1 MCGFFG
7 SFSSDGKI
15 DNTIKN
21 QVSLVHRGPDSHKIF
36 GDQYF
41 NGDFFRLDI
50 IGGVAANQPMESY
63 DKNLVM
69 FFNGEIYNY
78 LELAKENQISYKNG
92 DSRVAIELFAKKGV
106 QIVKKFNGMFSIV
119 LYNKREKTLYLVRD
133 RLGTKPLYYTKKN
146 NIIYFASEIK
156 ALPIIKKINYDVVE
170 NYIILGDYPV
180 VKTFF
185 KNVYNVPPSNIIRVK
200 KNSFDKL
207 KYFDLKKEVFK
218 HKNKFRQEK
227 FDDLLKNAIMIRQR
241 SDKKINFH
249 LSGGIDS
256 TALLIYTK
264 DNWSS
269 KYNLDTSSFSYSGYK
284 EDEYKFISRISKT
297 VGVENQKITLYPDEV
312 PELAK
317 KLQYYQDEPYG
328 GLASIA
334 EYKLNIEER
343 KIGKIVSFEGMGGD
357 EILGGYNSH
366 SLLALNEIMKKNK
379 SPDIIKNLK
388 SYLGIIND
396 KDRLNRTNKLLGAGF
411 HANTDLSDFRKSNN
425 LKKTDL
431 KINWFKRIMF
441 HDLIKSKIPRT
452 LRFRDRISSACSREL
467 RFPFLDHNF
476 LTYALSSPI
485 EYKFNFGLPKY
496 PLREIVKRYFKEDFK
511 FNKRSVTSPQTDW
524 IQGPLKDWTIDNLN
538 SLKTKNLI
546 DEKYISIGKKMINNK
561 IKNSFLIWQLI
572 NLNLFFENTAL
583 QNKLINDKR

>member
-7 SFSSDGKI
+7 SFSPEGKI
-15 DNTIKN
+15 DNNVKN
-21 QVSLVHRGPDSHKIF
+21 KISLVHRGPDSHKIF
-36 GDQYF
+36 CDQYF
-41 NGDFFRLDI
+41 DGDFFRLDI
-50 IGGVAANQPMESY
+50 IGGKAANQPMMSY

-78 LELAKENQISYKNG
+78 LELAKEYQISYQNG

-106 QIVKKFNGMFSIV
+106 QIVKKFNGMFSIA

-156 ALPIIKKINYDVVE
+156 ALPIVKNVNYDVVE
-170 NYIILGDYPV
+170 NYLNLGDYPV
-180 VKTFF
+180 IKTFF
-185 KNVYNVPPSNIIRVK
+185 KNIYNVPPSNIIRVK
-200 KNSFDKL
+200 KKSFDKL
-207 KYFDLKKEVFK
+207 KYFDLKDEVSK
-218 HKNKFRQEK
+218 HKSKFSQEK
-227 FDDLLKNAIMIRQR
+227 FEYLLKNAIMIRQR

-269 KYNLDTSSFSYSGYK
+269 KYNLNTSSFSYSGYK

-297 VGVENQKITLYPDEV
+297 IGVENQKITLYPDEV

-328 GLASIA
+328 GLASVA

-343 KIGKIVSFEGMGGD
+343 KKGKIVSFEGMGGD

-366 SLLALNEIMKKNK
+366 SLLALNEMIKKNK
-379 SPDIIKNLK
+379 STNIIKNLK
-388 SYLGIIND
+388 SYLGIINN
-396 KDRLNRTNKLLGAGF
+396 KDRLNKTKKLLMAGF
-411 HANTDLSDFRKSNN
+411 YANTDLSDFRKSNKFEN
-425 LKKTDL
+425 TDL
-431 KINWFKRIMF
+431 KINWFKKIMF

-511 FNKRSVTSPQTDW
+511 FNKRSVSSPQTNW

-538 SLKTKNLI
+538 SLKAKNLI
-546 DEKYISIGKKMINNK
+546 DVKYIVHGEKMIDNK
-561 IKNSFLIWQLI
+561 INNSFFIWQLI
-572 NLNLFFENTAL
+572 NLNLFFENTTL
-583 QNKLINDKR
+583 QNNLINDKR